1 VAAVDPSLLDRLAQT
16 PDLLV
21 AASGLPAA
29 SGPARVEQLRRN
41 WPADLVA
48 AALTQADLRARAG
61 AKFGDAARWMFFTPD
76 GLEQSSRAPVAAHR
90 AARFAAAL
98 PSEGPGPILDLC
110 CGIGGDLLALAR
122 AASGSA
128 PGSATGSAL
137 GSGSGGRAIVGVDR
151 DPATARIAEL
161 NLAAAGATAQVLCAD
176 VTDLDLGGAAAAF
189 IDPARRSS
197 GRRTF
202 DPSAYSPSL
211 SFVSA
216 VAAAVPLCA
225 AKVAP
230 GIPHDALPDGVEAE
244 WVSWRGELKE
254 AALWFGP
261 FAGTARRATLLPS
274 GATLTDEDLP
284 PGAVPGSG
292 ALIGGI
298 GAALYEP
305 DPAVIRSGLVA
316 AMAAGL
322 PGGRLLDPHIAYIAA
337 DLIVPSPFG
346 ACFVVEDVLPYSVR
360 RLKQALRARQVGTVE
375 IKVRGLGIDPAVLR
389 KELQPRGDA
398 SCTVLLARLDTGPI
412 AILAQRAGFTA

>member
-1 VAAVDPSLLDRLAQT
+1 MDPSLLDRLAQA
-16 PDLLV
+16 PELLA

-29 SGPARVEQLRRN
+29 SGAARVEKLRRD

-48 AALTQADLRARAG
+48 AALTQADLRARATV
-61 AKFGDAARWMFFTPD
+61 KFGDAARSMFFTPD

-90 AARFAAAL
+90 AARFTAAL
-98 PSEGPGPILDLC
+98 LGAPPGSILDLC
-110 CGIGGDLLALAR
+110 CGIGGDLLALAA
-122 AASGSA
+122 AASAAGDR
-128 PGSATGSAL
+128 PV
-137 GSGSGGRAIVGVDR
+137 IGVDR
-151 DPATARIAEL
+151 DPATARVAQL
-161 NLAAAGATAQVLCAD
+161 NLAAVGATASVRCAD
-176 VTDLDLGGAAAAF
+176 VADVELGAAAAAF

-211 SFVSA
+211 GFVSEL
-216 VAAAVPLCA
+216 AAAVPMTA

-230 GIPHDALPDGVEAE
+230 GVPHEVLPDGVEAE

-261 FAGTARRATLLPS
+261 FAGVARRATLLPS
-274 GATLTDEDLP
+274 GATLTDHDLP
-284 PGAVPGSG
+284 AGAVPGSG
-292 ALIGGI
+292 ALVGPI

-322 PGGRLLDPHIAYIAA
+322 PGGRLLDAHIAYIAA
-337 DLIVPSPFG
+337 DSVAPSPYG
-346 ACFVVEDVLPYSVR
+346 ACFAVQDVLPYSVR
-360 RLKQALRARQVGTVE
+360 RLKDALRVRQVGTVE
-375 IKVRGLGIDPAVLR
+375 IKVRGLAIDPSALR
-389 KELQPRGDA
+389 TALRLRGDA

-412 AILAQRAGFTA
+412 AIIAQRAVFPDSAQS